1 MAHSPRAPDW
11 LLTAIGGL
19 TSCLSVR
26 TKEREA
32 EKREGGGGLEAS
44 GEKTE
49 EKRGDRRKRAL
60 PARLLLFILKVCKVI
75 KILLRLFSKHLS
87 PISFFLSHTL

>member
-1 MAHSPRAPDW
+1 MAHSPRAPGW
-11 LLTAIGGL
+11 LLTAIGCL

-32 EKREGGGGLEAS
+32 EKWGGGLEAA

-60 PARLLLFILKVCKVI
+60 PALLLLFILKVCKVI

-87 PISFFLSHTL
+87 PIFFFFLSHTL